1 MLNLNGLFKSFGS
14 KKVLRG
20 VTLEIESGEIV
31 TLVGDNGSGKTT
43 LLRILTS
50 LDHPDSYNVAE
61 IDGFDLK
68 SDSVEIRSRIGYL
81 PHNPPYYPELT
92 GVENLQLWLDLNSI
106 NNSEEVAR
114 NLLGQVGL
122 ISVCDELAGNY
133 SRGMI
138 QRLGFSMAISHSPTT
153 LLLDEPFTGLDPDGT
168 KLIEDMILKLKEE
181 GCCIVIVSHDE
192 LSYSD
197 RALNLER
204 GEIV

>member
-1 MLNLNGLFKSFGS
+1 M
-14 KKVLRG
+14 
-20 VTLEIESGEIV
+20 
-31 TLVGDNGSGKTT
+31 
-43 LLRILTS
+43 
-50 LDHPDSYNVAE
+50 
-61 IDGFDLK
+61 K

-153 LLLDEPFTGLDPDGT
+153 LLLDEPFTGLD
-168 KLIEDMILKLKEE
+168 LHASNILKEHLQRL
-181 GCCIVIVSHDE
+181 HDRRRTILMITHDIACGLE
-192 LSYSD
+192 MCDKVALQVKGKFVYFENIANVD
-197 RALNLER
+197 REQFESMYFDAVRDSQFGMNQS
-204 GEIV
+204 

>member
-50 LDHPDSYNVAE
+50 LDYPDSYTVAE

-92 GVENLQLWLDLNSI
+92 GVEN
-106 NNSEEVAR
+106 
-114 NLLGQVGL
+114 
-122 ISVCDELAGNY
+122 
-133 SRGMI
+133 
-138 QRLGFSMAISHSPTT
+138 
-153 LLLDEPFTGLDPDGT
+153 
-168 KLIEDMILKLKEE
+168 
-181 GCCIVIVSHDE
+181 
-192 LSYSD
+192 
-197 RALNLER
+197 
-204 GEIV
+204 

>member
-1 MLNLNGLFKSFGS
+1 MLNLNALFKSFGS

-20 VTLEIESGEIV
+20 VTLEIKSGEIV
-31 TLVGDNGSGKTT
+31 TLVVDNGSGKTT

-50 LDHPDSYNVAE
+50 LDPPDSYTVAE

-138 QRLGFSMAISHSPTT
+138 QRLGFARSISHSPTN
-153 LLLDEPFTGLDPDGT
+153 LLLDEPFTGLDSEG
-168 KLIEDMILKLKEE
+168 IELFETLLKDLKKE
-181 GCCIVIVSHDE
+181 GCSILLVSHSE
-192 LSYSD
+192 PSCSD
-197 RALNLER
+197 RVIKMEK
-204 GEIV
+204 GEVS

>member
-1 MLNLNGLFKSFGS
+1 MLNLNALFKSFGS

-20 VTLEIESGEIV
+20 VTLEIKSGEIV

-50 LDHPDSYNVAE
+50 LDHPDSYTVAE

-114 NLLGQVGL
+114 KRLKINQELLTKQQNELNSQWEKEKESINQIQFIKEEIERIQLLIEQAKRSYDLNKAAELEYGTLDTLQKKIVG
-122 ISVCDELAGNY
+122 
-133 SRGMI
+133 
-138 QRLGFSMAISHSPTT
+138 T
-153 LLLDEPFTGLDPDGT
+153 LLKDWN
-168 KLIEDMILKLKEE
+168 LK
-181 GCCIVIVSHDE
+181 S
-192 LSYSD
+192 S
-197 RALNLER
+197 ALN
-204 GEIV
+204 